1 MKFTKPSTARQL
13 LAIGLL
19 STTIPTLIND
29 FVHVP
34 DFVRGLMLGL
44 GLGLEVIGIIFMRRE
59 RRVECIKRAEVV
71 EGVNG

>member
-29 FVHVP
+29 WIHVP
-34 DFVRGLMLGL
+34 DFVRGAMLGL
-44 GLGLEVIGIIFMRRE
+44 GLGLEVIGIILIRRE
-59 RRVECIKRAEVV
+59 RGGVCSRKSRDVKEV
-71 EGVNG
+71 NL